1 MDSGIPLL
9 ILFAIIIIVL
19 LDSLLCVYSFLS
31 RYWYNKGTK

>member
-19 LDSLLCVYSFLS
+19 LDSLLGVYSFLS
-31 RYWYNKGTK
+31 RYWYNEGTK

>member
-19 LDSLLCVYSFLS
+19 LDSLLSVYSFLS
-31 RYWYNKGTK
+31 RYWYNEGTK